1 VVSIVFEDKLI
12 VERLVVARRRGL
24 LIFRGGEVV
33 VLASSHVFVKRGWRL
48 AKPLSL
54 PLNQARG
61 AVQVGL
67 PEFGEVGIDHS
78 LQLGQ
83 SS

>member
-1 VVSIVFEDKLI
+1 MMSVVFENRLI
-12 VERLVVARRRGL
+12 VERLDVARRGEL
-24 LIFRGGEVV
+24 LVFGGGEFL

-67 PEFGEVGIDHS
+67 PNMMKFRH
-78 LQLGQ
+78 
-83 SS
+83 